1 MEQGVK
7 FIVNPKSGIG
17 SKKDFPK
24 IVSEFLSKKYSSEIV
39 FTSHAGHATQL
50 SHEAVAQGFKYV
62 VAVGGDGTV
71 NETAQ
76 GLVNTDAVLGIIPRG
91 SGNGLAR
98 HLKIPLAMEKA
109 VEFLFNEAREVKMDT
124 AEINGKAFFCTAGV
138 GFDAHIGHAFAMEG
152 TRGFQTYLKTSLRE
166 FLNYKPE
173 KYHVKVNN
181 EEFDVRAFLVTIA
194 NTSQYG
200 NNACISPEA
209 DVQDGLLDVCIL
221 RPFPKYAVVDIGRRL
236 FNQSM
241 HKSRYMQLIKT
252 RELTITRE
260 EDGPAHLDGEPL
272 QMSRTLNAKIHPLS
286 LNVLAGNC

>member
-1 MEQGVK
+1 MRNGVK
-7 FIVNPKSGIG
+7 FIVNPKSGVK

-24 IVSEFLSKKYSSEIV
+24 IVAAHLDKNIFAEIAY
-39 FTSHAGHATQL
+39 TSHAGHAIQL
-50 SHEAVAQGFKYV
+50 AEDAVKLGFKYV

-71 NETAQ
+71 NETAR
-76 GLVNTDAVLGIIPRG
+76 GVMNTDAVLGIIPRG

-98 HLKIPLAMEKA
+98 HLRIPLTMEKA
-109 VEFLFNEAREVKMDT
+109 VDFLFRGAREVKMDS
-124 AEINGKAFFCTAGV
+124 AEINGSPFFCTAGV

-166 FLNYKPE
+166 FVSYKPE
-173 KYHVKVNN
+173 KYHIKVNGD
-181 EEFDVRAFLVTIA
+181 EMEVRAFLVTVA

-209 DVQDGLLDVCIL
+209 DMQDGLLDVCIL
-221 RPFPKYAVVDIGRRL
+221 KPFPKYAALDIGRRL

-241 HKSRYMQLIKT
+241 HKSRYMELIKT
-252 RELTITRE
+252 PEITIRRADE
-260 EDGPAHLDGEPL
+260 GPAHLDGEPVR
-272 QMSRTLNAKIHPLS
+272 MSKELHVKINPLS